1 MIFLYLL
8 ESFPLFHFRKRKIV
22 QNLTI
27 FQKKILSFTS
37 VCKKESDKGNIVDDY
52 NKIKFFINV
61 LK

>member
-8 ESFPLFHFRKRKIV
+8 ESFPF
-22 QNLTI
+22 
-27 FQKKILSFTS
+27 
-37 VCKKESDKGNIVDDY
+37 KKESDKGNIVDDY

>member
-22 QNLTI
+22 QNLK
-27 FQKKILSFTS
+27 KKILSFTS

>member
-8 ESFPLFHFRKRKIV
+8 ESFPLFHFRKRKM
-22 QNLTI
+22 
-27 FQKKILSFTS
+27 
-37 VCKKESDKGNIVDDY
+37 CKKESDKGNIVDDY